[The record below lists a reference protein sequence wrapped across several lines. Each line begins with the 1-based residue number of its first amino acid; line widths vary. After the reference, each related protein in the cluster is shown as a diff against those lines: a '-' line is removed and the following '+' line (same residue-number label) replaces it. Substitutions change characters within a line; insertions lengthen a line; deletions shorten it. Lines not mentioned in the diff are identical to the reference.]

1 MGTALALRYRHR
13 YKKGLWI
20 DVGMYQLGC
29 YTVSEY
35 ILDWLAN
42 GRLGERL
49 GNRHPSKAPQGCYPC
64 AGDDQWCVVSVDDEE
79 WAAQSG
85 HRQTRARS
93 EARFATIA
101 IVRAPRRDRRVR
113 CRVDQGP
120 KFEAM
125 ERLQGAQSCRRGPRL
140 PGRTGLTSGPEGS

>member
-1 MGTALALRYRHR
+1 MDFLASWACLMGTALALRYRHR

-35 ILDWLAN
+35 ILDWVAN

-64 AGDDQWCVVSVDDEE
+64 AGDDQWCVVSEI
-79 WAAQSG
+79 G
-85 HRQTRARS
+85 RA
-93 EARFATIA
+93 
-101 IVRAPRRDRRVR
+101 
-113 CRVDQGP
+113 
-120 KFEAM
+120 
-125 ERLQGAQSCRRGPRL
+125 SCRERV
-140 PGRTGLTSGPEGS
+140 